1 MSAFATKKQF
11 IFVFQLS
18 VFTKKSYLCRSKNNY
33 MEIHYSNQ
41 NNSESGNYGCLTQ
54 TIVMTLTLLV
64 VGLILPG
71 VHIDSVLTAVIAAF
85 VIALLNNFLRPI
97 LLVLSLPFTIVTMGL
112 FILVINAVI
121 IWLASKVVPSFQID
135 GFGTAFVAALL
146 ITALNYLLEL
156 PNRLQHRKPYHENH
170 NTRDDDDDDRDF
182 DEFIEYEEVL
192 DKDDK

>member
-1 MSAFATKKQF
+1 
-11 IFVFQLS
+11 
-18 VFTKKSYLCRSKNNY
+18 
-33 MEIHYSNQ
+33 MEVHYTNQ
-41 NNSESGNYGCLTQ
+41 NNNQSGNYGCLAQ

-156 PNRLQHRKPYHENH
+156 PNRLQHRKPYHEKH
-170 NTRDDDDDDRDF
+170 NTRDDDDDDRNF

-192 DKDDK
+192 DKDNE